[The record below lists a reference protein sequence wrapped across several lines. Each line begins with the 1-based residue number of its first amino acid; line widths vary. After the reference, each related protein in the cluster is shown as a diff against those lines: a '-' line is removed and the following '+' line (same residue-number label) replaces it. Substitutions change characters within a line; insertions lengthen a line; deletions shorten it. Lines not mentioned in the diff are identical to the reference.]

1 MTWWK
6 AAGCACVVACAA
18 IGCFAYSAFLARRL
32 RALDRAKRFAQFVA
46 DQIRYYETPF
56 SQIVRRFAAA
66 EKLDGVAAAEKP
78 DVAPGA
84 RKLDG
89 AAGEN
94 PKSYAAF
101 GLILADGL
109 DETDAA
115 RFLSFYEGIGAGF
128 ADAELRSCEE
138 ARRYFEERCGDLE
151 KEYAVKKRSSA
162 AIAFFAAFS
171 VCVLLW

>member
-18 IGCFAYSAFLARRL
+18 IVCFAYSAFLARRL

-46 DQIRYYETPF
+46 DQIRYYETPL

-66 EKLDGVAAAEKP
+66 EKLDS
-78 DVAPGA
+78 APGA
-84 RKLDG
+84 KKLDG
-89 AAGEN
+89 AVSEN

-138 ARRYFEERCGDLE
+138 ARRYFGERCGDLE
-151 KEYAVKKRSSA
+151 QEYAVKKRSSA
-162 AIAFFAAFS
+162 AIAFFAAFF